1 MTNENERPKVIFLD
15 AVGTL
20 FGVRG
25 SVGEVYG
32 EIASRFNVKVSP
44 ELINQAFY
52 KSFKASTPAAFPG
65 ATPAQIPER
74 EFEWWKAIAGQT
86 FKTAGVFHQFSDFD
100 AFFTEA
106 FAYFATDQAWF
117 VYPDVLPALEFWHHK
132 KIELGII
139 SNFDTRL
146 HTVLKA
152 LNLADFFT
160 SVTIST
166 EVGAAKPNS
175 QIFMA
180 GLQKHNCLAETAWH
194 IGDSFKED
202 YQGAKAVGLRGIWV
216 KRD

>member
-1 MTNENERPKVIFLD
+1 MTNDNERPKVIFLD

-32 EIASRFNVKVSP
+32 EIASRYDVRIAP

-52 KSFKASTPAAFPG
+52 KSFKASPPAAFPDVE
-65 ATPAQIPER
+65 PAQIPER
-74 EFEWWKAIAGQT
+74 EFAWWKAIAGQT
-86 FKTAGVFHQFSDFD
+86 FKTAGVFNQFSDFD

-117 VYPDVLPALEFWHHK
+117 LYPDVLPALKSWHQK

-139 SNFDTRL
+139 SNFDSRL
-146 HTVLKA
+146 HTVLKV
-152 LNLADFFT
+152 LKLEHFFT

-166 EVGAAKPNS
+166 EVGAAKPHPH
-175 QIFMA
+175 IFVA
-180 GLQKHNCLAETAWH
+180 GLQKHHCPAEAAWH

-202 YQGAKAVGLRGIWV
+202 YQGAKAVGLQAIWV
-216 KRD
+216 KRE